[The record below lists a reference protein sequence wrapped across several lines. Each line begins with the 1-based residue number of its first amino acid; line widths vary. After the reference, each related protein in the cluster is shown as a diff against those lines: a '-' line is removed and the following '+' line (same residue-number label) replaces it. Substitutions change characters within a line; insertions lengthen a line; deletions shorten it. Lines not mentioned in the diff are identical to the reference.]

1 MNFFKK
7 NNNEDEFKIKEKK
20 PLKKK
25 TKIVLA
31 SVATILGLG
40 ILGGA
45 ISSSDTNNLAAQPNT
60 KIESQNKA
68 IENNKVASAKFKDL
82 SEVKDNEN
90 KEISLDLKNI
100 KSSDINIST
109 SDEKVA
115 KAEFKDN
122 KWVVE
127 GVSSGSTTLTIKDKN
142 NKVLDTITLS
152 IAKSDETIAK
162 EAEEKAKKEEEERIA
177 AEKAEQERIA
187 KEKAEQERIAA
198 EQAAQAEAERIAK
211 EQAAQAEAQR
221 IAQEQAQQAQLNKNQ
236 TVENVPE
243 NGEMVWKTATG
254 SKYHRTNHCGNT
266 NPNKATQITKEQAEN
281 MGLEPCKKCY

>member
-40 ILGGA
+40 ILGSA
-45 ISSSDTNNLAAQPNT
+45 ISSSDSNNLAAQPNT

-122 KWVVE
+122 KWIVE
-127 GVSSGSTTLTIKDKN
+127 GISSGSTTLTIKDKN
-142 NKVLDTITLS
+142 NKILDTITLS

-162 EAEEKAKKEEEERIA
+162 ETEEKAKKEEEARIA

-187 KEKAEQERIAA
+187 KEKVEQERIAA
-198 EQAAQAEAERIAK
+198 EQAAQAEAERIAQ

-236 TVENVPE
+236 TVENIPE

-266 NPNKATQITKEQAEN
+266 NPKNATQITKEQAEN

>member
-7 NNNEDEFKIKEKK
+7 NNNEDEFKLKEKK

-31 SVATILGLG
+31 SVITILGLG
-40 ILGGA
+40 ILGSA
-45 ISSSDTNNLAAQPNT
+45 ISSNNSNNLAAQPNT

-122 KWVVE
+122 KWIVK
-127 GVSSGSTTLTIKDKN
+127 GVSSGNTTLTIKDKN

-162 EAEEKAKKEEEERIA
+162 EAEEKAKKEEEARIA
-177 AEKAEQERIA
+177 AEKAEQERLA

-198 EQAAQAEAERIAK
+198 EQAAQAEAERIAQ

-266 NPNKATQITKEQAEN
+266 NPNNATQITKEQAQN